1 MNGPPDQ
8 SNAGTSSG
16 IGDKISSGV
25 KNVADTVSGAA
36 TDMYNSASEN
46 ISDASE
52 YVKQSMDG
60 FSSTS
65 VAESGSSFLES
76 NTIVA
81 KFAFLI
87 LVLIAFMFLV
97 NLGVMLIGYFTKP
110 KNNPYLVS
118 GTMNAANSLTITQD
132 PKNTNSV
139 QILRS
144 NNQNTGIEF
153 TWAVWIFINDINP
166 PSKPP
171 QFSNI
176 FNKGNG
182 TYGPD
187 GFATVNNGPGLY
199 LDNSGHQLVI
209 AMNTVSINNP
219 TEYLYIKDMPL
230 RKWFHCSIRMEN
242 TVLDTYINGV
252 IAGRLIM
259 QDVPKQNYEN
269 VYVCN
274 NGGFNGNIADLQY
287 YDYALSVFQIN
298 NIVVWG
304 RNTKASNASGT
315 ADATGFPYYLSNLW
329 YSSNY

>member
-1 MNGPPDQ
+1 MNGPEQQQPTGAGAGAGAGSGGI
-8 SNAGTSSG
+8 SNGANS
-16 IGDKISSGV
+16 ISEG
-25 KNVADTVSGAA
+25 VSGA
-36 TDMYNSASEN
+36 YNAAGESLSSAS
-46 ISDASE
+46 D
-52 YVKQSMDG
+52 YVKGSLDG
-60 FSSTS
+60 FSSS
-65 VAESGSSFLES
+65 DVAETGSSFLQS

-81 KFAFLI
+81 KFAFII

-97 NLGVMLIGYFTKP
+97 NLGITLIGYFTKP
-110 KNNPYLVS
+110 SNNPYLIS
-118 GTMNAANSLTITQD
+118 GTMNAANELVITQD

-153 TWAVWIFINDINP
+153 TWAIWIYINDIT
-166 PSKPP
+166 PSTKPP
-171 QFSNI
+171 QFSNV

-182 TYGPD
+182 TYAQN

-199 LDNSGHQLVI
+199 IDNSGQQLVV
-209 AMNTVSINNP
+209 AMNTVSATNSV
-219 TEYLYIKDMPL
+219 EYLYIKDIPL
-230 RKWFHCSIRMEN
+230 RKWFHCTIRMEN
-242 TVLDTYINGV
+242 TIMDAYINGV

-269 VYVCN
+269 VQVCK

-287 YDYALSVFQIN
+287 FDHALSVFQIN

-304 RNTKASNASGT
+304 RNTNASNASGT
-315 ADATGFPYYLSNLW
+315 NDATGFPYYLSNLW